1 MSNETMN
8 QSFEKFRENTVSL
21 LELSF
26 LTLVFMDIIGFGFYI
41 SILPNNVQNTLPLL
55 LVLFLAVFTWVFRV
69 KVNQGTY
76 DDIRAFLIQWLVITT
91 IVIVF
96 SVFVILIYPFS

>member
-1 MSNETMN
+1 
-8 QSFEKFRENTVSL
+8 
-21 LELSF
+21 
-26 LTLVFMDIIGFGFYI
+26 
-41 SILPNNVQNTLPLL
+41 
-55 LVLFLAVFTWVFRV
+55 VLFLAVFTWVFRV